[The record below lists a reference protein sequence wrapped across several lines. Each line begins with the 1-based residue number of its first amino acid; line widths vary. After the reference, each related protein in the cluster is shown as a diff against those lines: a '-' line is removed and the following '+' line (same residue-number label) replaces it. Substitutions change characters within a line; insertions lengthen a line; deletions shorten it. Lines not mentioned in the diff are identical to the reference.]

1 MMRGKE
7 EGYQYI
13 LYIFFI
19 YLYAI
24 SSRII
29 NISDQY
35 GEGRGKGNE
44 LPWNLP
50 GSSCFLHSG

>member
-1 MMRGKE
+1 MLFL
-7 EGYQYI
+7 Q
-13 LYIFFI
+13 
-19 YLYAI
+19 
-24 SSRII
+24 RII

-35 GEGRGKGNE
+35 GEDGGKGNE